1 MGGAWTLFRIRG
13 TPIRMHFSWL
23 LIAPYLV
30 TGLGDELRAA
40 AIGADIAPADLSLPI
55 WAWGC
60 LLTLVLV
67 ASVTLHELGHVWMAR
82 RAGAHIEDITLL
94 MFGGVSRI
102 GRAPDPRAEARIAVA
117 GPIVSVILAATFW
130 LWATLARGG
139 PPDLELA
146 LVLAAQLN
154 LMLAAFN
161 LLPAFPMDGGRV
173 LQSLLARRLGSTR
186 ATTWAARVGAVLAVA
201 MGLWAVAGAHWW
213 LALIAVYLLLAGRS
227 EVAALP
233 PRDGA
238 LPPASARP

>member
-13 TPIRMHFSWL
+13 TPIRLHYSWL
-23 LIAPYLV
+23 LVAPYLV
-30 TGLGDELRAA
+30 SGLGGELRAA
-40 AIGADIAPADLSLPI
+40 AVAADIAPADLTLPV
-55 WAWGC
+55 WVWGC

-67 ASVTLHELGHVWMAR
+67 ASVTLHELGHVWAAR
-82 RAGAHIEDITLL
+82 RAGAPIADITLL

-102 GRAPDPRAEARIAVA
+102 GRAANPRAEAGIAVA
-117 GPIVSVILAATFW
+117 GPIVSVLLAGNFW

-146 LVLAAQLN
+146 LYLAASLN
-154 LMLAAFN
+154 LMLALFN

-173 LQSLLARRLGSTR
+173 LQSLLARRLGATR
-186 ATTWAARVGAVLAVA
+186 ATTWAARIGACLAVA

-213 LALIAVYLLLAGRS
+213 LALISVYLLLAGRS

-233 PRDGA
+233 PNDGVP
-238 LPPASARP
+238 PPASARP